1 MKVADKFAL
10 TADTTTTQ
18 EFRCPQC
25 GTTTTHRN
33 WDKDVSKMKYQCSG
47 CGQIFALD
55 YKEVYYLRTK
65 KPGAYTHNEKG
76 ETIFLGYDKYQ
87 EDPAVPKEPGKSIYE
102 TVPNLDELVKE
113 KEDSKKDDQS
123 PDSSDS
129 SDTGHTDSSESDLD
143 GE

>member
-1 MKVADKFAL
+1 MKVAEKFAL

-33 WDKDVSKMKYQCSG
+33 WDATDSKMKYQCSG

-65 KPGAYTHNEKG
+65 KPGVYSHDEKG
-76 ETIFLGYDKYQ
+76 EIIFLGYDKFD
-87 EDPAVPKEPGKSIYE
+87 ENPTVPKNPGKAIYE
-102 TVPNLDELVKE
+102 RVPDLDKLVA
-113 KEDSKKDDQS
+113 EDSK
-123 PDSSDS
+123 
-129 SDTGHTDSSESDLD
+129 GNTDAGEGDLD
-143 GE
+143 EKPNAGDNDVSFGG